1 MQSVEIFIYVD
12 GVGNRIELFNDEK
25 ISVTSSMQQFA
36 DLGKLFTDY
45 SQSFTI
51 PASKH
56 NNAIFK
62 HWYESAVGESDL
74 DSPQDVIGAFDHR
87 IKYYGFIEINTIPFR
102 DGKFT
107 MEKANKKNGFIE
119 SYTINFVGNLA
130 QLKDK
135 FKEDKLN
142 SLADS
147 ETSVSYYDELNFEY
161 IDTNVIARVYDEGY
175 TDVLFPLIGNNRRY
189 EFNTAT
195 ASDIATD
202 VGAIDYREL
211 FPAIPVTKILEYIQS
226 AYGLEF
232 TGEFLNSQTF
242 SKLYLHCKNTEEMRV
257 ATELLQVNFTSQS
270 GIPATGVEFNLT
282 TNTLNVQYRQIYMD
296 WFSSYITDFP
306 DTNIFRIGIN
316 TVSTNY
322 NVHVY
327 NNGIPFTSFLNQSGN
342 TNFEFLN
349 VAGFFTEVYNFTFF
363 VNSDDASVT
372 FESNVSAN
380 YFKFVSTGP
389 SSASDIY
396 SALHV
401 AVGTSQTSTG
411 NINIRNY
418 IPDLKVTDFL
428 TGLVKMFNMV
438 IIPTAENTFEFI
450 PLEKWYQDGDEIDIT
465 KFIQQSELEI
475 GKPKLYKRI
484 DFKHETSENVLNNE
498 FRSLNNNQE
507 YGDLFYENPNSSY
520 SENYEVKTPFEDIM
534 WERYTNTTF
543 LTATCWNKSFQAYTP
558 KPVLLYDNGI
568 EFPKVG
574 STLTNI
580 YWTDG
585 VDDYTIDRY
594 RRFSNEIQLGGS
606 DLSYLQ
612 TLNWGVENSVWN
624 LTFAPNGLY
633 QRFYSQYI
641 NNLYNQRTR
650 VIKAKGNF
658 NPYLLASLK
667 LNDRVIVSN
676 KRYIIN
682 TLTTDLTTGEVELE
696 LLNDFRDITQNTTY
710 LRFSNIPFLIV
721 DNTAQVVQF
730 IIYRNNYDTF
740 DVKLSTDFLSYP
752 LTTDNDADILLNV
765 TIPVNTTA
773 ADRNDI
779 VILEYF
785 ENGVGTIIQIPVLQ
799 YA

>member
-1 MQSVEIFIYVD
+1 MQSVEIYIYVD
-12 GVGNRIELFNDEK
+12 GVANRIELFGDEK
-25 ISVTSSMQQFA
+25 ISVVSSIQNFS

-45 SQSFTI
+45 SNSFTI

-56 NNAIFK
+56 NNAIFR
-62 HWYESAVGESDL
+62 HWYESAVGETDL
-74 DSPQDVIGAFDHR
+74 DAPQNVDGAFDHR
-87 IKYYGFIEINTIPFR
+87 IKYYGFIEIDTIPFR

-107 MEKANKKNGFIE
+107 MDKANKKNGFIE
-119 SYTINFVGNLA
+119 SYTINFVGNLV

-142 SLADS
+142 SLRDAND
-147 ETSVSYYDELNFEY
+147 VSYYDELNFEY
-161 IDTNVIARVYDEGY
+161 NQSNVVTGSYANVK
-175 TDVLFPLIGNNRRY
+175 FPLVGSDRRF
-189 EFNTAT
+189 EFMTGTAE
-195 ASDIATD
+195 DITT
-202 VGAIDYREL
+202 VPGQIDYRTL
-211 FPAIPVTKILEYIQS
+211 FPAVRVSKILQYIQS
-226 AYGLEF
+226 AYGLIF
-232 TGEFLNSQTF
+232 SGEFLNSQTF
-242 SKLYLHCKNTEEMRV
+242 TELFLYCKNAEEMQVR
-257 ATELLQVNFTSQS
+257 TELLQLNFTSQS

-282 TNTLNVQYRQIYMD
+282 TNTLNVQYRQIYMQ

-306 DTNIFRIGIN
+306 DTNIFSIGIN

-327 NNGIPFTSFLNQSGN
+327 NNGLPFTSFLNQSGN
-342 TNFEFLN
+342 TTLQFLN

-372 FESNVSAN
+372 FESNVSAT

-389 SSASDIY
+389 GSASDIY
-396 SALHV
+396 GAGHV
-401 AVGTSQTSTG
+401 AVGTWQTSTG
-411 NINIRNY
+411 FINIRNY

-438 IIPTAENTFEFI
+438 ISPTAENTFDFI
-450 PLEKWYQDGDEIDIT
+450 PLELWYQNGDEIDIT
-465 KFIQQSELEI
+465 KFIQANELEI
-475 GKPKLYKRI
+475 GKPKLFKRI
-484 DFKHETSENVLNNE
+484 DFKHETSENILNNS
-498 FRSLNNNQE
+498 FRSTNNNQE
-507 YGDLFYENPNSSY
+507 YGDVFFENPNSAFTD
-520 SENYEVKTPFEDIM
+520 NHEVKTPFEDIM
-534 WERYTNTTF
+534 WERTTGENF
-543 LTATCWNKSFQAYTP
+543 LTTTMWNKDLQPYTP
-558 KPVLLYDNGI
+558 KPVLMYYNGLQGLGPYADNIIFSDG
-568 EFPKVG
+568 
-574 STLTNI
+574 LT
-580 YWTDG
+580 
-585 VDDYTIDRY
+585 TITRSFY
-594 RRFSNEIQLGGS
+594 NRFSNEIQLGGS

-641 NNLYNQRTR
+641 LNLYNQRTR

-658 NPYLLASLK
+658 NPYLLASIK

-710 LRFSNIPFLIV
+710 LRYSNIPFLIV

-730 IIYRNNYDTF
+730 IIYINNYDTF

-752 LTTDNDADILLNV
+752 LTTDNDTDILLEV
-765 TIPVNTTA
+765 TIPVNATA

>member
-1 MQSVEIFIYVD
+1 MQSVEIYIYVD
-12 GVGNRIELFNDEK
+12 GVANRIELFGDEK
-25 ISVTSSMQQFA
+25 ISVVSSIQNFS

-45 SQSFTI
+45 SNSFTI

-56 NNAIFK
+56 NNAIFR
-62 HWYESAVGESDL
+62 HWYESAVGETDL
-74 DSPQDVIGAFDHR
+74 DAPQNVDGAFDHR
-87 IKYYGFIEINTIPFR
+87 IKYYGFIEIDTIPFR

-107 MEKANKKNGFIE
+107 MDKANKKNGFIE
-119 SYTINFVGNLA
+119 SYTINFVGNLV

-142 SLADS
+142 SLRDAND
-147 ETSVSYYDELNFEY
+147 VSYYDELNFEY
-161 IDTNVIARVYDEGY
+161 NQSNVVTGSYANVK
-175 TDVLFPLIGNNRRY
+175 FPLVGSDRRF
-189 EFNTAT
+189 EFMTGTAE
-195 ASDIATD
+195 DITT
-202 VGAIDYREL
+202 VPGQIDYRTL
-211 FPAIPVTKILEYIQS
+211 FPAVRVSKILQYIQS
-226 AYGLEF
+226 AYGLIF
-232 TGEFLNSQTF
+232 SGEFLNSQTF
-242 SKLYLHCKNTEEMRV
+242 TELFLYCKNAEEMQVR
-257 ATELLQVNFTSQS
+257 TELLQLNFTSQS

-282 TNTLNVQYRQIYMD
+282 TNTLNVQYRQIYMQ

-306 DTNIFRIGIN
+306 DTNIFSIGIN

-327 NNGIPFTSFLNQSGN
+327 NNGLPFTSFLNQSGN
-342 TNFEFLN
+342 TTLQFLN

-372 FESNVSAN
+372 FESNVSAT

-389 SSASDIY
+389 GSASDIY
-396 SALHV
+396 GAGHV
-401 AVGTSQTSTG
+401 AVGTWQTSTG
-411 NINIRNY
+411 FINIRNY

-438 IIPTAENTFEFI
+438 ISPTAENTFDFI
-450 PLEKWYQDGDEIDIT
+450 PLELWYQNGDEIDIT
-465 KFIQQSELEI
+465 KFIQANELEI
-475 GKPKLYKRI
+475 GKPKLFKRI
-484 DFKHETSENVLNNE
+484 DFKHETSENILNNS
-498 FRSLNNNQE
+498 FRSTNNNQE
-507 YGDLFYENPNSSY
+507 YGDVFFENPNSAFTD
-520 SENYEVKTPFEDIM
+520 NHEVKTPFEDIM
-534 WERYTNTTF
+534 WERTTGENF
-543 LTATCWNKSFQAYTP
+543 LTTTMWNKDLQPYTP
-558 KPVLLYDNGI
+558 KPVLMYYNGLQGLGPYADNIIFSDG
-568 EFPKVG
+568 
-574 STLTNI
+574 LT
-580 YWTDG
+580 
-585 VDDYTIDRY
+585 TITRSFY
-594 RRFSNEIQLGGS
+594 NRFSNEIQLGGS

-641 NNLYNQRTR
+641 LNLYNQRTR

-658 NPYLLASLK
+658 NPYLLASIK

-710 LRFSNIPFLIV
+710 LRYSNIPFLIV

-730 IIYRNNYDTF
+730 IIYINNYDTF

-752 LTTDNDADILLNV
+752 LTTDNDTDILLEV
-765 TIPVNTTA
+765 TIPVNATA

-785 ENGVGTIIQIPVLQ
+785 ENGVGTIIQIPVIQ